1 MHSGKANL
9 PGCSFHR
16 GATLTSFALMRLKR
30 TRRYVV
36 RHLTCPYNSM
46 HASEMAAPSSSHRE
60 IGNPITYLIIR
71 QPVAVIAAREIFSA
85 SPFPLGLRRAEHV
98 VVPTRDRLN
107 RFERY
112 MLDMSARSE
121 RNICRSKRVEGII
134 IRDITFL
141 NFVPSNQFFESQL
154 DFCSR
159 LNFLR

>member
-1 MHSGKANL
+1 MFKVVALTREASNWDVRFGIGSQSPTTPSWQGNEAIDERQFVAADRIFRSMHSGKANL

-85 SPFPLGLRRAEHV
+85 SPFPLNLVYA
-98 VVPTRDRLN
+98 
-107 RFERY
+107 
-112 MLDMSARSE
+112 ARS
-121 RNICRSKRVEGII
+121 
-134 IRDITFL
+134 T
-141 NFVPSNQFFESQL
+141 
-154 DFCSR
+154 
-159 LNFLR
+159 